1 MASGGEAAC
10 SETAGTSTRDPM
22 AAGNPAD
29 PRNGAAVPL
38 ARVWTAV
45 LLGYLALGAT
55 LQELPRYVPERFH
68 AGPFAVGLAVG
79 LAFAGTA
86 AGRPFAGRA
95 GDGGRP
101 RATAMTGALLTAAGA
116 AGSLLAPDFG
126 MLLVARLVM
135 GLGEAALFSGALP
148 WVLAGAQPS
157 RIGRVAGWFGL
168 SMWCGLSAGP
178 LLAVV
183 AAHVAGSAAVWSL
196 VIALPLVS
204 VAILAST
211 PRAVISSRPMRPL
224 AVRTLLPRGAGRAG
238 ILIGMASF
246 GYGTLTALLV
256 LFLGTKGLG
265 AGGPYG
271 LAVFS
276 GAFLITRAAGSP
288 LVDRYGGLPV
298 ARVVLLT
305 ETAGL
310 ALLASAH
317 TEAAALGAAA
327 VAGTGLGLIY
337 PAATKLTLRQAAPT
351 AAGAAVGAMTS
362 FWDLGILVAG
372 PVGGLIATSYGF
384 RAAFWTAA
392 LMPVIAVALSALRRL
407 LAGSPPPERLAA
419 SVQKP
424 VRLNGAS
431 GCASM
436 ALARFSAPGTS
447 SRMSPARASGPGAVP
462 PR

>member
-1 MASGGEAAC
+1 M
-10 SETAGTSTRDPM
+10 AGTAARGPTST
-22 AAGNPAD
+22 GNPAGQRRY
-29 PRNGAAVPL
+29 PAVPL
-38 ARVWTAV
+38 ARLWTAV

-101 RATAMTGALLTAAGA
+101 RATAMTGALLTAVGA
-116 AGSLLAPDFG
+116 AGNLLAPDFG
-126 MLLVARLVM
+126 MLLLARLVM

-148 WVLAGAQPS
+148 WVLAGVQPS
-157 RIGRVAGWFGL
+157 RVGRVAGWFGL

-183 AAHVAGSAAVWSL
+183 ADHVAGSAAVWSL

-211 PRAVISSRPMRPL
+211 PRAVISPTRQPRSL
-224 AVRTLLPRGAGRAG
+224 ALRTVLPRGAGRAG
-238 ILIGMASF
+238 VLIGMASF

-276 GAFLITRAAGSP
+276 GAFLVTRAAGSP

-317 TEAAALGAAA
+317 SEAAALGAVA
-327 VAGTGLGLIY
+327 VTGTGLGLIY

-351 AAGAAVGAMTS
+351 AAGTAVGVMTS

-392 LMPVIAVALSALRRL
+392 AMPVIAVGLSALDRISS
-407 LAGSPPPERLAA
+407 AG
-419 SVQKP
+419 
-424 VRLNGAS
+424 
-431 GCASM
+431 
-436 ALARFSAPGTS
+436 
-447 SRMSPARASGPGAVP
+447 
-462 PR
+462 